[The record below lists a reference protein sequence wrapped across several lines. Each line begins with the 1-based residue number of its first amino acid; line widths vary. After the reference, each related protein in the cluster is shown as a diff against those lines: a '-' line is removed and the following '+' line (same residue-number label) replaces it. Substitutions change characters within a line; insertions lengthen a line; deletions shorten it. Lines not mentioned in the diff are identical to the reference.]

1 MLSGR
6 RIGGI
11 SLGTRIDLLR
21 PFRAIRSS
29 IRPRQIHV
37 DAILDALTRK
47 STIEIVYEL
56 PFPSRARG
64 DLRPWCSV
72 AYQHELKGWTRKTD
86 TVTAGSIHTSRV
98 TGNAASY
105 TLCSTRAP

>member
-29 IRPRQIHV
+29 IRPRQI
-37 DAILDALTRK
+37 DAILHALARK
-47 STIEIVYEL
+47 PTMEIVYEL
-56 PFPSRARG
+56 LFPSPAGGALGLVFRG
-64 DLRPWCSV
+64 LPT
-72 AYQHELKGWTRKTD
+72 Q
-86 TVTAGSIHTSRV
+86 
-98 TGNAASY
+98 N
-105 TLCSTRAP
+105 